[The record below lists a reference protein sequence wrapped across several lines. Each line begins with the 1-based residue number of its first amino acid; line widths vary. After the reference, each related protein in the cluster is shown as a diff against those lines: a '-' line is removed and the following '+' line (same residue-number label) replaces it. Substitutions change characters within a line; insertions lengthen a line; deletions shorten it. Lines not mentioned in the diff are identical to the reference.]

1 MKLLNKTINHFN
13 VDNAILVIST
23 YPTKNTVHTGG
34 GLSSYTKNT
43 LLAIKRA
50 NKFKKIIVLSNIID
64 KEESYIEDGF
74 LIIRCWNRNFPYF
87 SLLQYILKFP
97 KVRNCLLE
105 FEFAAYGELLTAS
118 LIPMF
123 LLTLNVLGK
132 KITTVVHQ
140 AVLNL
145 NSISTHAGLSGKTFL
160 IKVLSK
166 SLQFYYQLIILN
178 SHKVITL
185 EQTLSDRLVG
195 ISDKQIITIPHGL
208 YPKKSISSITA
219 KRKLDLDTRYIYVL
233 AFGYLGHYKG
243 SDIIVDAFKKELKI
257 KGKKVKLILAGGEN
271 PTQGQ
276 KPHYRGF
283 YEDLYKKI
291 NDNDNIIHTGFVPDK
306 RIQNFFSAADLVVF
320 PYRTLM
326 SASGPVSLAI
336 SYNKPFIVTK
346 PLDIYTKYSSQISAL
361 SVRNLIKKTLSDKK
375 TLHEIKKITTNLS
388 AQRNFQYQ
396 GQVYLDTI
404 ENRQIELLSPIRPMV
419 TNS

>member
-13 VDNAILVIST
+13 VDNAIIVVST
-23 YPTKNTVHTGG
+23 YPTKNTIHTGG

-50 NKFKKIIVLSNIID
+50 NKFKKIVILANIID
-64 KEESYIEDGF
+64 HEESYIEDGF
-74 LIIRCWNRNFPYF
+74 LVIRCWKRSFPYF
-87 SLLQYILKFP
+87 SLLQHILKFP

-118 LIPMF
+118 LIPLF
-123 LLTLNVLGK
+123 LFILNILGK

-145 NSISTHAGLSGKTFL
+145 NSISTHAGLSGKSFL
-160 IKVLSK
+160 IKILSRC
-166 SLQFYYQLIILN
+166 LQFYYQLIILN
-178 SHKVITL
+178 SHKVVTL
-185 EQTLSDRLVG
+185 EQTLSDRLIK
-195 ISDKQIITIPHGL
+195 ISGNKIVTIPHGL
-208 YPKKSISSITA
+208 YPKKSISSISA
-219 KRKLDLDTRYIYVL
+219 KRRLDLDTNYIYVL
-233 AFGYLGHYKG
+233 TFGYLGHYKG

-257 KGKKVKLILAGGEN
+257 KGKKIKLILAGGEN

-306 RIQNFFSAADLVVF
+306 RIQNYFSAADLVVF

-326 SASGPVSLAI
+326 SASGSVSLAI
-336 SYNKPFIVTK
+336 SYNKPFITTK
-346 PLDIYTKYSSQISAL
+346 PLDIYTKYNSEISAKYL
-361 SVRNLIKKTLSDKK
+361 RSLIKKSLSDKK
-375 TLHEIKKITTNLS
+375 ILREMKKITANLS
-388 AQRNFQYQ
+388 DQRNFKYQ
-396 GQVYLDTI
+396 GQTYLDII
-404 ENRQIELLSPIRPMV
+404 ENRQIELLSPVRPAV
-419 TNS
+419 TNL